1 MSAAA
6 EAGIPPHP
14 AWAKLLL
21 GASLPLAVL
30 CLLAPTARWWFI
42 GEMACN
48 AGLHAA
54 VLLLPAVIAWRRSP
68 TVCGALLVL
77 VLLGASPW
85 LRAAWEDRA
94 PRVAPAATAIP
105 VACANLYLYNEP
117 AERPAA
123 VASILAGKPAIAVLA
138 ESITSSDRSQIP
150 LLDYPYQIWQPQLRR
165 KWRDCVVL
173 LSKYPIVREVM
184 HDLDTQPFIEATLD
198 VDGKPLHVI
207 AVHTM
212 SPVTPD
218 KRDERDR
225 QLSDIADLIASLDG
239 PVLLMGD
246 CNLSVASP
254 AWRDLRARSGLR
266 RAAQREPAS
275 WPSAFGGFGITID
288 HVLGRGL
295 ALGAQEAFTIPGSDH
310 RGMRGTIVLP

>member
-6 EAGIPPHP
+6 EAGTPRHP
-14 AWAKLLL
+14 VWAKLLL
-21 GASLPLAVL
+21 GCSLPLAAL
-30 CLLAPTARWWFI
+30 CLLAPTARWWFV

-68 TVCGALLVL
+68 AVCGTLVLL
-77 VLLGASPW
+77 VLLGATPW
-85 LRAAWEDRA
+85 LRAAWEERA
-94 PRVAPAATAIP
+94 PRAAPTATAIP

-117 AERPAA
+117 GNRPAA

-138 ESITSSDRSQIP
+138 ESITSSDRAQIP

-173 LSKYPIVREVM
+173 LSKYPITRQVV

-198 VDGKPLHVI
+198 IDGRPLHVI

-212 SPVTPD
+212 APVTPD
-218 KRDERDR
+218 KRLERDA
-225 QLSDIADLIASLDG
+225 QLADIGALVASLDG

-246 CNLSVASP
+246 CNLTVASP
-254 AWRDLRARSGLR
+254 AWRDLRQASDLR

-275 WPSAFGGFGITID
+275 WPSQLGAFGITID
-288 HVLGRGL
+288 HILGRGL
-295 ALGAQEAFTIPGSDH
+295 LLGEQEAFTIPGSDH
-310 RGMRGTIVLP
+310 RGMRGTIALP